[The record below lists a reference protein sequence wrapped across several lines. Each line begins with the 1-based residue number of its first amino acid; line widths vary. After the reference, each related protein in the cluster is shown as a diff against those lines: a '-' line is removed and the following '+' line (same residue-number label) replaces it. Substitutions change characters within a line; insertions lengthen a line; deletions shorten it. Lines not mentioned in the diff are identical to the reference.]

1 MSARYDSDRYSTSP
15 LRDHGRSHTGNNP
28 PLETNIRAFIR
39 RLPPILNEKEIR
51 QLKEHKYAS
60 EGTTLLDPY
69 MQKFW
74 KWLVELC
81 PLWVAPNLITIVAL
95 VINIVTSVV
104 LMVLTKNG
112 KERVRSIFAV
122 EGKNDYSI

>member
-1 MSARYDSDRYSTSP
+1 MSFARNSDRYSASP
-15 LRDHGRSHTGNNP
+15 SQNNARSYRQGDSIRDVIRS
-28 PLETNIRAFIR
+28 
-39 RLPPILNEKEIR
+39 LPPVLNEPEIKN
-51 QLKEHKYAS
+51 LKAHRYAS

-69 MQKFW
+69 MQKYW

-104 LMVLTKNG
+104 LMILSKNG
-112 KERVRSIFAV
+112 KEQVRRDLLDFLR
-122 EGKNDYSI
+122 